1 MPLLRVL
8 AGTSPTSLVP
18 ITDFVNTNTPHFI
31 SSDVFEG
38 QVVVNI
44 KGFTNSEGRLRDT
57 EYFRREDRKGITWSI
72 QVQGALLGVHFGLL
86 PRLHMFRLRVTMDLY
101 FLKAPE
107 WIRANHAG
115 L

>member
-72 QVQGALLGVHFGLL
+72 QVQGTLLGVHSGATSTLAYVSFESDNGLVF
-86 PRLHMFRLRVTMDLY
+86 PQG
-101 FLKAPE
+101 P
-107 WIRANHAG
+107 
-115 L
+115 